1 MWFMLAWLPLSEM
14 EHMLSKFDDYPIH
27 QTAEPVFHTASSDR
41 FFYDR
46 YWYNGHAQDGSFYFG
61 VGMCRYA
68 NLGILDCSLSLA
80 IDGHQ
85 YAFHGSRRAPQEPTD
100 TSVGPFALQILEPM
114 GRHRILI
121 EPNETG
127 IECDLVF
134 TPRTACVEEG
144 RQTLRNERHIVMDA
158 TRLDQFGF
166 WSGWIRYD
174 GRELKVDGRT
184 TYGLKDRSWG
194 IRPVGES
201 FTGGAPLPE
210 FQAVHFC
217 WMPINWETEC
227 SLAGWFEDGT
237 GHQWHTDQ
245 AFLPHYTSMDAI
257 PGTSD
262 PSARVWQGEVEHQI
276 TMIPGTRR
284 ASSAVITMHD
294 RSGESM
300 EVHLEP
306 VLVHRMK
313 GLGYQHPEWGH
324 GKWHGELVIAGE
336 SFKDGDLDPLAL
348 ENIHVQQ
355 VVKATCGDKVGHGV
369 LEQMHLGPSTKLG
382 FEDWFDGAR

>member
-1 MWFMLAWLPLSEM
+1 
-14 EHMLSKFDDYPIH
+14 MLSKFDDYPIH

-46 YWYNGHAQDGSFYFG
+46 YWYNGHDRDGGFYFG
-61 VGMCRYA
+61 VAMCRYA

-85 YAFHGSRRAPQEPTD
+85 YAFHGSRRAPLEPTD
-100 TSVGPFALQILEPM
+100 TTVGPFALQILEPM
-114 GRHRILI
+114 GRHRLVIA
-121 EPNETG
+121 PNETG

-134 TPRTACVEEG
+134 TPRTACIEEG
-144 RQTLRNERHIVMDA
+144 RQTLRNERHIVMDV

-166 WSGWIRYD
+166 WAGWIRYD
-174 GRELKVDGRT
+174 GKKLEVDGRT

-194 IRPVGES
+194 IRPVGEAY
-201 FTGGAPLPE
+201 TGGAPLAAY
-210 FQAVHFC
+210 QAVHFG
-217 WMPINWETEC
+217 WMPIHWENEC
-227 SLAGWFEDGT
+227 SLAGWFEDDT

-245 AFLPHYTSMDAI
+245 AFLPHYPSVDAI
-257 PGTSD
+257 PGTVD
-262 PSARVWQGEVEHQI
+262 PDARVWQGEVEHKL

-284 ASSAVITMHD
+284 AGSAVVTMRD

-313 GLGYQHPEWGH
+313 GLGYQHPQWGH
-324 GKWHGELVIAGE
+324 GKWQGELAIAGE
-336 SFKDGDLDPLAL
+336 SWKDSDLDPLEL
-348 ENIHVQQ
+348 ENLHIQQ
-355 VVKATCGDKVGHGV
+355 IVKATCGDRRGHGV
-369 LEQMHLGPSTKLG
+369 LEQMHIGPSTSFG
-382 FEDWFDGAR
+382 FADWFDGAK